1 MSEPRKTVFVSYAHE
16 DRKWADELVKFLAPW
31 IRDKRLDLWEDSRIG
46 LGEDWRKEI
55 RKTLEEATVAV
66 LLVTQNFLASE
77 FISKYELPLLL
88 ERAKKKQVRIA
99 WVALG
104 SSTFEATELRKFQ
117 AVNDPKR
124 PLDTMPKPMRN
135 EAWVDI
141 AEKIADAVTIGTFAT
156 GLQIVDETTEPI
168 AAAVEKRPER
178 ANRRFG
184 VQANYEP
191 SQDQISFSGQQETI
205 TVADLKRLPDQ
216 DREFIADLED
226 SLKRNYQRW
235 KAVRKELG
243 DAGGALDSEVEKQLN
258 RIAKLICRDLNS
270 ILDFLQKMH
279 KVQLNDHYGSY
290 RYICEKLSQ
299 A

>member
-1 MSEPRKTVFVSYAHE
+1 MAEPRKTVFVSYAHK

-31 IRDKRLDLWEDSRIG
+31 IRDKRLDLWDDSRIEPG
-46 LGEDWRKEI
+46 DDWRKEI
-55 RKTLEEATVAV
+55 KKSLEEATVAV

-88 ERAKKKQVRIA
+88 GRAQKKQVRIA
-99 WVALG
+99 WLAVG
-104 SSTFEATELRKFQ
+104 YSTFEATELGQFQ

-124 PLDTMPKPMRN
+124 PLDTMPNPIRN

-141 AEKIADAVTIGTFAT
+141 AKKIANAVTIGTFAT
-156 GLQIVDETTEPI
+156 GLQIVDETTESI

-178 ANRRFG
+178 VDRTFG

-205 TVADLKRLPDQ
+205 TAEDLERLPDQ

-279 KVQLNDHYGSY
+279 KAQLEDHYGRY